1 MNHLEEVTEGLMTT
15 FRELKAGDIEA
26 KDAQELANVAG
37 KIISAYK
44 TRIAYA
50 VIRND
55 APMIAGLETTPGLVA
70 LPDRRAA

>member
-1 MNHLEEVTEGLMTT
+1 MNHIEEITEGLMAT

-50 VIRND
+50 MIRND
-55 APMIAGLETTPGLVA
+55 APLIAGLETTPGLVA
-70 LPDRRAA
+70 LPQDKAA